1 MSALLREEGPAR
13 RIPWSSPAAAVAT
26 IVTCVCVCGRV
37 RFFCASV
44 SSMLF
49 SIVPF
54 ISLADPANG
63 GMPGSWEPTYS
74 FTNDPAYGDATYPA
88 GYTDLW
94 GPEMQHMVRQLNH

>member
-1 MSALLREEGPAR
+1 
-13 RIPWSSPAAAVAT
+13 
-26 IVTCVCVCGRV
+26 
-37 RFFCASV
+37 
-44 SSMLF
+44 MLF

-74 FTNDPAYGDATYPA
+74 FTTDPAYGDATYPA

-94 GPEMQHMVRQLNH
+94 GPEMQHMVRQLSHCGAEGVRQEEGVHGCCFCSNVASC